1 MTAAPPLARR
11 DWMGLIARAPLAR
24 IDAHWPDVAPVFTWL
39 RMPEQGTMMVQ
50 GRAGAVGAPFN
61 LGEVTVTR
69 ASLRLGCGTVG
80 HALVQGRSVRKA
92 ERAAL
97 LDALLQTEGGAAIQ
111 AHVLVPLQDA
121 ERAEAEARARRAAA
135 TKVDFFTLVRGEG

>member
-1 MTAAPPLARR
+1 MTAAPMARR

-24 IDAHWPDVAPVFTWL
+24 IDAHWPDVAPPFTWL
-39 RMPEQGTMMVQ
+39 RMPDQGTMMVQ
-50 GRAGAVGAPFN
+50 GRAGAVGAAFN

-69 ASLRLGCGTVG
+69 ASLRLGCGIVG
-80 HALVQGRSVRKA
+80 HALVQGRSARKA

-97 LDALLQTEGGAAIQ
+97 LDALLQTEYGPALQ
-111 AHVLVPLQDA
+111 ARVLEPLREG
-121 ERAEAEARARRAAA
+121 ERTEAEARARRAAA